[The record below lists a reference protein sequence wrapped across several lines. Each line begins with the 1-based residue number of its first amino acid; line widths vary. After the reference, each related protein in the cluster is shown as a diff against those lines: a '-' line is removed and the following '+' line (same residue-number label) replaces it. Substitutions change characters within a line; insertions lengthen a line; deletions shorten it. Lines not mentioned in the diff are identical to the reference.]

1 MHDLISLDI
10 SWKILAKTQRNY
22 FSSLK
27 NHFSDFFFVLVTNK
41 ENATGNHE
49 NDFTLLGNLFPL
61 SSRIERKE
69 CILLRHGIFF
79 FFFCAIFTIC
89 TLIHL
94 INFFISKL
102 TASHSSVNYIECIM
116 QCKLKRKQNIYR
128 MLITFS
134 CGRNIFQISRSQPK
148 AAELRRKTRSL
159 RRTLICPR
167 VDLLQRQKEEEKA
180 DETS

>member
-1 MHDLISLDI
+1 M
-10 SWKILAKTQRNY
+10 IL
-22 FSSLK
+22 F
-27 NHFSDFFFVLVTNK
+27 
-41 ENATGNHE
+41 
-49 NDFTLLGNLFPL
+49 LLTFLGKYWPKL
-61 SSRIERKE
+61 SVIIFLHSRITFQIFFLYWSPTKKMQQVTTKMISRYWAICFHLAAGLSERNVSFSVME
-69 CILLRHGIFF
+69 F

-102 TASHSSVNYIECIM
+102 TASHPSVNYIECIM

-134 CGRNIFQISRSQPK
+134 RGSNIFQISRSQPK

-159 RRTLICPR
+159 RRTFICPR